1 MLADRYGCILFDLDG
16 VLYRG
21 DEAVPQALPT
31 MHELRRRGVRPVFLT
46 NNSSRTPR
54 QVADKLRAIGIEA
67 DPAEVVTSALA
78 TAELLAQR
86 GGGRAF
92 VIGQDG
98 VREALTDAGIRI
110 LEGEPEQADL
120 VVVGFDGG
128 ATYGSLKRASLLVQ
142 RGARLVATN
151 ADGSYPAADGLWPGA
166 GALLSVITT
175 TTGAEPEIVG
185 KPFPPLFEA
194 GRRRG
199 GGGKPLVVGDRLDTD
214 IEGAARLGWD
224 TMLVLTGVSKLE
236 DVERT
241 GIRATV
247 IAEDVS
253 ALLED
258 PGEADGLGAI
268 LGPGAGRGAPVT
280 EHPSPRYEGVI
291 EMAVGLEQVRQYME
305 AAIGKLS
312 PTKAQELAKSLKK
325 NQGRDQVS
333 KAAKDLLAWSNKN
346 KERLTSMVQ
355 TEVKSQL
362 KTIGVA
368 SRDEVD
374 ALRKRV
380 RELERDQGKKPT
392 RKRSTT
398 KRSTAKRS
406 TAKPATSS
414 PATSSPATS
423 SPATSS
429 PPGEQA

>member
-1 MLADRYGCILFDLDG
+1 MLAERYGCILFDLDG

-21 DEAVPQALPT
+21 EDAVPQAPPT
-31 MHELRRRGVRPVFLT
+31 MAELRRRGVRPVFLT

-78 TAELLAQR
+78 TAELLAER

-98 VREALTDAGIRI
+98 VREALTDAGIRV
-110 LEGEPEQADL
+110 LEGEPEEADL

-151 ADGSYPAADGLWPGA
+151 ADASYPAADGLWPGA

-185 KPFPPLFEA
+185 KPFHPLFEA

-199 GGGKPLVVGDRLDTD
+199 GGGRPLVVGDRLDTD

-224 TMLVLTGVSKLE
+224 TMLVLTGVSGPE

-241 GIRATV
+241 GIRPTV

-258 PGEADGLGAI
+258 P
-268 LGPGAGRGAPVT
+268 
-280 EHPSPRYEGVI
+280 
-291 EMAVGLEQVRQYME
+291 
-305 AAIGKLS
+305 
-312 PTKAQELAKSLKK
+312 
-325 NQGRDQVS
+325 
-333 KAAKDLLAWSNKN
+333 
-346 KERLTSMVQ
+346 
-355 TEVKSQL
+355 
-362 KTIGVA
+362 
-368 SRDEVD
+368 
-374 ALRKRV
+374 
-380 RELERDQGKKPT
+380 
-392 RKRSTT
+392 
-398 KRSTAKRS
+398 
-406 TAKPATSS
+406 
-414 PATSSPATS
+414 
-423 SPATSS
+423 
-429 PPGEQA
+429 

>member
-1 MLADRYGCILFDLDG
+1 MLADHYGCILFDLDG

-21 DEAVPQALPT
+21 DEAVPQAPPT
-31 MHELRRRGVRPVFLT
+31 MVELRRRGVRPVFLT

-54 QVADKLRAIGIEA
+54 QVADRLQAIGIEA
-67 DPAEVVTSALA
+67 DPDEVVTSALA
-78 TAELLAQR
+78 TAELLAKR

-98 VREALTDAGIRI
+98 VREALTDAGIHI
-110 LEGEPEQADL
+110 LEGEPEEADL

-142 RGARLVATN
+142 RGARLIATN

-214 IEGAARLGWD
+214 IEGGARLGWD
-224 TMLVLTGVSKLE
+224 TMLVLTGVSRRE

-258 PGEADGLGAI
+258 PGAAGGAGAI
-268 LGPGAGRGAPVT
+268 LGRGAGRGAHET
-280 EHPSPRYEGVI
+280 EHPGSNNEGVI

-312 PTKAQELAKSLKK
+312 PAKAQELAKSLTKSK
-325 NQGRDQVS
+325 SQGRDQVS

-380 RELERDQGKKPT
+380 RELERDQGKKST
-392 RKRSTT
+392 RKRSTA

-414 PATSSPATS
+414 PPSEPA
-423 SPATSS
+423 
-429 PPGEQA
+429 

>member
-1 MLADRYGCILFDLDG
+1 MLAERYGCILFDLDG

-21 DEAVPQALPT
+21 EDAVPQAPPT
-31 MHELRRRGVRPVFLT
+31 MAELRRRGVRPVFLT

-78 TAELLAQR
+78 TAELLAER

-98 VREALTDAGIRI
+98 VREALTDAGIRV
-110 LEGEPEQADL
+110 LDGEPEEADL

-151 ADGSYPAADGLWPGA
+151 ADASYPAADGLWPGA

-185 KPFPPLFEA
+185 KPFHPLFEA

-199 GGGKPLVVGDRLDTD
+199 GGGRPLVVGDRLDTD

-224 TMLVLTGVSKLE
+224 TMLVLTGVSGRD

-241 GIRATV
+241 GIRPTV

-253 ALLED
+253 ALLEA
-258 PGEADGLGAI
+258 PREAGGRGAI
-268 LGPGAGRGAPVT
+268 LGRGAGRGAERDRTPGI
-280 EHPSPRYEGVI
+280 ENARIEDEGVI
-291 EMAVGLEQVRQYME
+291 EMAVGLEQVREYME

-312 PTKAQELAKSLKK
+312 PAKAQELAKSLTKG
-325 NQGRDQVS
+325 QGRDQVS
-333 KAAKDLLAWSNKN
+333 KAAKDLMAWSNKN

-380 RELERDQGKKPT
+380 RELEREQGRKST

-398 KRSTAKRS
+398 KRSTAKRA
-406 TAKPATSS
+406 TAKR
-414 PATSSPATS
+414 
-423 SPATSS
+423 ATSS

>member
-1 MLADRYGCILFDLDG
+1 MLADHYGCILFDLDG

-21 DEAVPQALPT
+21 DEAVPQAPPT
-31 MHELRRRGVRPVFLT
+31 MVELRRRGVRPVFLT

-78 TAELLAQR
+78 TAELLAKR

-92 VIGQDG
+92 VIGQVG
-98 VREALTDAGIRI
+98 VREALTDAGIHV
-110 LEGEPEQADL
+110 LEGEPEEADL

-142 RGARLVATN
+142 RGARLIATN

-224 TMLVLTGVSKLE
+224 TMLVLTGVSRRE

-258 PGEADGLGAI
+258 PGEAGGLGAI
-268 LGPGAGRGAPVT
+268 LGRGAGGAPET
-280 EHPSPRYEGVI
+280 EHPGSSNEGVI

-312 PTKAQELAKSLKK
+312 PAKAQELAKSLTKSK
-325 NQGRDQVS
+325 SQGRDQVS

-380 RELERDQGKKPT
+380 RELERDQGKKST
-392 RKRSTT
+392 RKRSTA

-414 PATSSPATS
+414 PPS
-423 SPATSS
+423 
-429 PPGEQA
+429 EQA

>member
-1 MLADRYGCILFDLDG
+1 MLADHYGCILFDLDG

-21 DEAVPQALPT
+21 DEAVPQAPPT
-31 MHELRRRGVRPVFLT
+31 MVELRRRGVRPVFLT

-54 QVADKLRAIGIEA
+54 QVADRLQAIGIEA
-67 DPAEVVTSALA
+67 DPDEVVTSALA
-78 TAELLAQR
+78 TAELLAKR

-98 VREALTDAGIRI
+98 VREALTDAGIHI
-110 LEGEPEQADL
+110 LEGEPEEADL

-142 RGARLVATN
+142 RGARLIATN

-214 IEGAARLGWD
+214 IEGGARLGWD
-224 TMLVLTGVSKLE
+224 TMLVLTGVSRRE

-253 ALLED
+253 ALLEE
-258 PGEADGLGAI
+258 PGAAGGPGAI
-268 LGPGAGRGAPVT
+268 LGRSAGRGAHET
-280 EHPSPRYEGVI
+280 EHPRSNNEGVI

-312 PTKAQELAKSLKK
+312 PAKAQELAKSLTKSK
-325 NQGRDQVS
+325 SQGRDQVS

-380 RELERDQGKKPT
+380 RELERDQGKKST
-392 RKRSTT
+392 RKRSTA

-414 PATSSPATS
+414 PPSEPA
-423 SPATSS
+423 
-429 PPGEQA
+429 

>member
-21 DEAVPQALPT
+21 EDAVPQAPPT
-31 MHELRRRGVRPVFLT
+31 MAELRRRGVRPVFLT

-54 QVADKLRAIGIEA
+54 QVTDKLHAIGIEA
-67 DPAEVVTSALA
+67 DPREVVTSALA
-78 TAELLAQR
+78 TAELLAER

-98 VREALTDAGIRI
+98 VRKALTDAGIPI
-110 LEGEPEQADL
+110 LDGDPEEADL
-120 VVVGFDGG
+120 VVVGFDGC

-199 GGGKPLVVGDRLDTD
+199 GGGRPLVVGDRLDTD

-224 TMLVLTGVSKLE
+224 TMLVLTGVSGRE

-241 GIRATV
+241 GIRPTL

-258 PGEADGLGAI
+258 TRDAGGRGVI
-268 LGPGAGRGAPVT
+268 LGRGAGRGVARDRTPGI
-280 EHPSPRYEGVI
+280 ENEGVI
-291 EMAVGLEQVRQYME
+291 EMAVGLEQVREYME

-312 PTKAQELAKSLKK
+312 PAKAQELAKSLTKK
-325 NQGRDQVS
+325 GQGRDQVS

-374 ALRKRV
+374 VLRKRV
-380 RELERDQGKKPT
+380 RELEREQGKKST
-392 RKRSTT
+392 R

-406 TAKPATSS
+406 TAKR
-414 PATSSPATS
+414 
-423 SPATSS
+423 ATSS
-429 PPGEQA
+429 PPSEQA